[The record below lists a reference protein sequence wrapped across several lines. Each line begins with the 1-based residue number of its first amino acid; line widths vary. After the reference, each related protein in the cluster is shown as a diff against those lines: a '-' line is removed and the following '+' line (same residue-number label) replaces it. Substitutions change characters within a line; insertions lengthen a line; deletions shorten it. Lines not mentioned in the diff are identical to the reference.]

1 MREIS
6 FFSSQKLRIFSQN
19 RNIIYK
25 YDRIKE
31 IFFERERE
39 NMMILKMNTT
49 AQLVIAEKSP
59 WGECRTTTG
68 SIHNKYLNIL

>member
-1 MREIS
+1 MI
-6 FFSSQKLRIFSQN
+6 KLKKFL
-19 RNIIYK
+19 K
-25 YDRIKE
+25 K
-31 IFFERERE
+31 ERE

-68 SIHNKYLNIL
+68 SIHNKYLNIA

>member
-19 RNIIYK
+19 RNIMYK

-39 NMMILKMNTT
+39 NMKKRFALFI
-49 AQLVIAEKSP
+49 
-59 WGECRTTTG
+59 
-68 SIHNKYLNIL
+68 YL